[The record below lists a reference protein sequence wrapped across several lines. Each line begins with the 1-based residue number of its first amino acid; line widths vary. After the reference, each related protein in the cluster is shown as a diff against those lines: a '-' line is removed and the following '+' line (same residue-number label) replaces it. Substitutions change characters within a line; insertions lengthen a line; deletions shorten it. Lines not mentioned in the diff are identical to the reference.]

1 MKKVLAFLTLLMTI
15 PLLSVADITPTAPTN
30 TPIKPYQT
38 PQQQS
43 LLTQLKQKPSFS
55 NALDNWLDR
64 RRCFNVQRQQ
74 NVLVTSY
81 LSKGCQVPYTH
92 PRNEVTS

>member
-1 MKKVLAFLTLLMTI
+1 MKKRLISTLFFLSI
-15 PLLSVADITPTAPTN
+15 PLFSFADTQSAPQN

-43 LLTQLKQKPSFS
+43 VLSQLKQKPSFS

-64 RRCFNVQRQQ
+64 RRCYNVQRQQ
-74 NVLVTSY
+74 NVLVTAY

-92 PRNEVTS
+92 PRNSVGS